1 MNDSKPSAKAFQQTP
16 LTAGEAVKSIQNIL
30 RDLTGSS
37 GLGIIPDGPTPSQL
51 SLPGTNG
58 TAGIAGAKSGD
69 KEKEATDKDAAGTA
83 AHGQQQQQQQQQ
95 TRDHDVH
102 KLSAVS
108 LARTQRSLFKA
119 LETLKLSIAARES
132 WTDGIS
138 ERLIRVK
145 ADTTMKA
152 QATKIGKRALS
163 ACKHLALTDDPFA
176 PRALRAVHRLQAL
189 AEQGGAMTFLDE
201 ATPGTSKCE
210 LTVSG
215 GKFMVVFSFPDL
227 SPQST
232 LQVNVSFEFL
242 NADDSNRAEPDI
254 ANSFAQLL
262 RNERFDLIDRAFQT
276 LMQVEQLDKMV
287 PSASLCDALHAF
299 EDTILDTHA
308 LERDASA
315 ALNIPM
321 LDTYGHGLIRRT
333 ALGVRIM
340 YMPNHSVLLGIEPS
354 SINRQICTSRLQILA
369 RPSQQQQNQNQPQPQ
384 PQPQLSSSPG
394 SHLPSIEFVDGE
406 SVSAHVQYV
415 LTLHPAVYVSL
426 DVARLL
432 ERVAGG
438 EDAVKAAL
446 RAGSMRTAP
455 VRDISGSREAAR
467 ITDPGDKRGLW
478 PNLQTLLA
486 PSVFGHQHSPQQG
499 GGGGGNTSSASN
511 GNPSAGQ
518 QLNTSPTKTAIG
530 STGSINTHADGSA
543 KARPATLGNNN
554 AQPGQP
560 PASSSSSSTA
570 TATKRKQSQQQDH
583 QHLVNER
590 THWSQT
596 STEVC
601 CATALP
607 NGQYIEFTHSGG
619 DVVAAI
625 ALKRV
630 PIRHPRDVHAVL
642 AVLRQ
647 QIVFNQL
654 FQSCFTNN
662 PVAKTQRQ
670 PVLRQAV
677 EVAFGDTPS
686 FLRLSMFDPVL
697 DDIVSMVVHIDLGG
711 DARVVLRC
719 SSGRRHVCSNVKA
732 TAILRLSR
740 SVPLTIH
747 TILQVSASSST

>member
-1 MNDSKPSAKAFQQTP
+1 MNESKHSAKALQQAP

-51 SLPGTNG
+51 SLPGTNR
-58 TAGIAGAKSGD
+58 TADIAGAKSND
-69 KEKEATDKDAAGTA
+69 KEKEATDKDTAVKA
-83 AHGQQQQQQQQQ
+83 AHGQQQQH

-201 ATPGTSKCE
+201 ASPGTSKCE

-215 GKFMVVFSFPDL
+215 GKFIVVFSFPDL

-308 LERDASA
+308 LEGDASA

-369 RPSQQQQNQNQPQPQ
+369 RPSQQQQRNQNQPQPQ

-394 SHLPSIEFVDGE
+394 SHLPSIEFFDGE

-478 PNLQTLLA
+478 PNLQTMLA
-486 PSVFGHQHSPQQG
+486 PSVFGHQHPAQQG
-499 GGGGGNTSSASN
+499 AGGGNTSSASN
-511 GNPSAGQ
+511 GNASAG
-518 QLNTSPTKTAIG
+518 QLNTSATKTAIG
-530 STGSINTHADGSA
+530 SVGGVGAQADGSA
-543 KARPATLGNNN
+543 KAGAATIGNSN

-560 PASSSSSSTA
+560 PASSSSSSTT
-570 TATKRKQSQQQDH
+570 TATKRKQSQQQD
-583 QHLVNER
+583 QQLVNER

-654 FQSCFTNN
+654 FQSCFTN
-662 PVAKTQRQ
+662 PVAKTHRQ

-697 DDIVSMVVHIDLGG
+697 NDIVSMVVNIDLGG
-711 DARVVLRC
+711 DARVMLRC
-719 SSGRRHVCSNVKA
+719 SSGGGHVCSNVKA

-740 SVPLTIH
+740 SVPLTIQ
-747 TILQVSASSST
+747 TILQVSANSST